1 MNTRSKTQE
10 AQKAVLEAQ
19 DEAWHFAADALASAD
34 ELWYAVRERGFTSE
48 KRDELIRLYERVEAL
63 CNNATALSVE
73 VKLIMEEAQM
83 TLKEIRS
90 RPLD

>member
-1 MNTRSKTQE
+1 MNTRSQVKKAQE
-10 AQKAVLEAQ
+10 AVLEAQ
-19 DEAWHFAADALASAD
+19 NEAWHSAADALASAG

-73 VKLIMEEAQM
+73 VKPIMEDAQM